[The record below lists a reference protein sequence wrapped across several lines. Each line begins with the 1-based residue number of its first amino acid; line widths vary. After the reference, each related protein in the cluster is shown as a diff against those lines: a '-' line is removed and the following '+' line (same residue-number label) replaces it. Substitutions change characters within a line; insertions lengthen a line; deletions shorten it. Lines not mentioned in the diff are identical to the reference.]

1 MVRVVHRV
9 TLVLK
14 DNKDLRETE
23 ELKEILV
30 LVERKELKELLD
42 YKVHLVTKDKW

>member
-14 DNKDLRETE
+14 DSKDLRETE